1 MSVDEA
7 PPVDPADYPGVALAY
22 DIAVES
28 YALAERRRDA
38 VHQRIDTLL
47 SFVTTVTVAALVVV
61 AAVFENPDF
70 GSPLLWAA
78 GGAYAMLVL
87 IALTAKSVGA
97 LRQLSPKLLYEQWLH
112 LNEHEFRL
120 QMIYWA
126 GEYTNEARRMT
137 HYKARAA
144 TAMTVL
150 FLAEGALFLA
160 WLVRLAQ
167 GG

>member
-1 MSVDEA
+1 MSADEA
-7 PPVDPADYPGVALAY
+7 RPVEPADYPGVALAY

-47 SFVTTVTVAALVVV
+47 SFVTVTVAALIVVV
-61 AAVFENPDF
+61 SVFENPDLR
-70 GSPLLWAA
+70 SPLLWAA
-78 GGAYAMLVL
+78 GGAYAVLVL

-97 LRQLSPKLLYEQWLH
+97 LRQISPKLLYERWLH

-126 GEYTNEARRMT
+126 GEHANEARRMT
-137 HYKARAA
+137 HRKARAV

-150 FLAEGALFLA
+150 FLVEGALFLA